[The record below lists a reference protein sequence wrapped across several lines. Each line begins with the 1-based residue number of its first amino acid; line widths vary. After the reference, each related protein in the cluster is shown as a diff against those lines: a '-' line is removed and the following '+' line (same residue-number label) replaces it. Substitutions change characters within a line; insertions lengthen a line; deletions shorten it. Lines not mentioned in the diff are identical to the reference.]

1 MWSFMGIPNVY
12 NCTQAVERIPNVKN
26 PLPVAIEIHEKSRT
40 VTAIATDPFHRIGSK
55 ASR

>member
-1 MWSFMGIPNVY
+1 MGIPNVY